1 MRRTNRSG
9 GFLLCLLI
17 NMLLNLEWSIPGWIL
32 LGLHLWLDISV
43 WWCVG
48 AWGLWILRML
58 LGMWLIG
65 WARACG
71 AEKDSPKENKN
82 PYSVRKTGGGAN

>member
-1 MRRTNRSG
+1 MPADQYAAESG
-9 GFLLCLLI
+9 VEYSRMDSFGTAPLA
-17 NMLLNLEWSIPGWIL
+17 GYQRVVVR
-32 LGLHLWLDISV
+32 GG
-43 WWCVG
+43 VG